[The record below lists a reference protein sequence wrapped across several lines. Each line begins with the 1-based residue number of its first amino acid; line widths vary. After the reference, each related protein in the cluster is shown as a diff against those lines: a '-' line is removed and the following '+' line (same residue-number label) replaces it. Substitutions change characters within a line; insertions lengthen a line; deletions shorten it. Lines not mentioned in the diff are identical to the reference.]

1 MLIMGIESVE
11 STEPRKVEIGLPSLD
26 QERAIASE
34 DSDEDKLLGDLTRF
48 IENCDQSV
56 PRIAALMGVSDAVL
70 SMWIARTTKPTP
82 IKFLEIRR
90 FLGKFRPG
98 PLR

>member
-34 DSDEDKLLGDLTRF
+34 DSDE
-48 IENCDQSV
+48 NS
-56 PRIAALMGVSDAVL
+56 
-70 SMWIARTTKPTP
+70 
-82 IKFLEIRR
+82 
-90 FLGKFRPG
+90 
-98 PLR
+98 